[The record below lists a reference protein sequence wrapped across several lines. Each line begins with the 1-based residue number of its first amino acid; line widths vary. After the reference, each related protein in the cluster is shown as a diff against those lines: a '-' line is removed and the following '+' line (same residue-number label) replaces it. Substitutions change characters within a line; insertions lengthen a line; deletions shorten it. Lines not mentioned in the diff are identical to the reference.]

1 VVMMAADLVV
11 VVMEVLLVVK
21 AVTKM
26 WGELET
32 LKD

>member
-1 VVMMAADLVV
+1 VEMMAADLVV
-11 VVMEVLLVVK
+11 DVMEVLLVVK

-26 WGELET
+26 WELKT